1 MNQRT
6 YAQELTKDYLI
17 SLGITDVTPDGLHI
31 FKKGKETYQSMSKS
45 GKKNYLVVCL
55 YDPQRRLAVP
65 KEKRNSST
73 GQFTLGVHVINYVW
87 NVGNRPAG
95 YVVDHIDNN
104 PLNNDISNLQLVTPK
119 INITKDKTNCS
130 INQIKCNINKP
141 LSFYEE
147 KLNNYEARYEEAKA
161 NHDVDLVHKLRANI
175 YQKRARIRYY
185 KAHTDEANAI
195 QAKAE
200 EKIAKK
206 EEKIA
211 KKDAYHARAARI
223 RELNDLVCIARLQ
236 YLQAKHN
243 YGKDHPMTLH
253 ARKEWRAAVAEK
265 KEFLGI

>member
-31 FKKGKETYQSMSKS
+31 FKKGKETCQSISKS

-104 PLNNDISNLQLVTPK
+104 PLNNDVSNLKLVTPK
-119 INITKDKTNCS
+119 INVTKDKTNCS
-130 INQIKCNINKP
+130 SNQIKCNINKP

-147 KLNNYEARYEEAKA
+147 KLNNYELRYEEAKA
-161 NHDVDLVHKLRANI
+161 NHDADLVHNLRANI
-175 YQKRARIRYY
+175 YQTRARIRYY
-185 KAHTDEANAI
+185 KAHIDEANAI
-195 QAKAE
+195 KAKA
-200 EKIAKK
+200 

-223 RELNDLVCIARLQ
+223 RELDDLVCRARLK
-236 YLQAKHN
+236 YLQAQHE
-243 YGKDHPMTLH
+243 YGDDHPMTLH
-253 ARKEWRAAVAEK
+253 AKKEWRAVVAEK
-265 KEFLGI
+265 NEVLGI

>member
-31 FKKGKETYQSMSKS
+31 FKKGKEASQIRSKS
-45 GKKNYLVVCL
+45 GKKHYLVIGL

-104 PLNNDISNLQLVTPK
+104 PLNNDVSNLQLVTPK
-119 INITKDKTNCS
+119 INVTKEKTNCYT
-130 INQIKCNINKP
+130 NQIKCNISKP

-161 NHDVDLVHKLRANI
+161 NHDADKCHKLRANI
-175 YQKRARIRYY
+175 YQTRARIRYY
-185 KAHTDEANAI
+185 KAHIDEANALK
-195 QAKAE
+195 AEAE
-200 EKIAKK
+200 EKTAKK
-206 EEKIA
+206 EA
-211 KKDAYHARAARI
+211 NHARAARI
-223 RELNDLVCIARLQ
+223 KELNDLAGKARLQ
-236 YLQAKHN
+236 YLQAQHE
-243 YGKDHPMTLH
+243 YGENHFMTLN
-253 ARKEWRAAVAEK
+253 AKKEWRAAVAERN
-265 KEFLGI
+265 EFLEISDKKD